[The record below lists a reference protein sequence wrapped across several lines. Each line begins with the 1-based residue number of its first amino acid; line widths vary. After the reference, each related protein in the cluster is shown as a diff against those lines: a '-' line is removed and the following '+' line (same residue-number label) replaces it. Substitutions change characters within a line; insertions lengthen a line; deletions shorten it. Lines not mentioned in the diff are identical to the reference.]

1 MCLIQFR
8 VVYSFMGDRRGD
20 MIVLMR
26 FALAGDSEED
36 VYGGP
41 GDNLAGLSNQ
51 ARVIGID
58 PRGRPDQ

>member
-1 MCLIQFR
+1 MRLIQFK
-8 VVYSFMGDRRGD
+8 VVDSFMGGRRGD

-26 FALAGDSEED
+26 FALAGDSGED
-36 VYGGP
+36 VYARP

-58 PRGRPDQ
+58 LRGRPDQ